1 MIPVSNSDIMLE
13 AEIFFPDKSEKQ
25 KIVLLCH
32 PHPQFGGSLHNN
44 VISGLF
50 NQFTKSNIP
59 VLRFNFRGIGKSTGT
74 YGKDT
79 GEQEDVKSCVK
90 FLIEKQGFKKII
102 IIGYSYGAAIGCSQ
116 IDTFKNIIGYVA
128 IAFPFDLFIKLKD
141 LAQSSKPKL
150 FIQGDIDTVANYH
163 TFLKHFEDMQPPKES
178 KIINNADHFFW
189 GFENQIAKFALEFA
203 KSL

>member
-1 MIPVSNSDIMLE
+1 
-13 AEIFFPDKSEKQ
+13 
-25 KIVLLCH
+25 
-32 PHPQFGGSLHNN
+32 
-44 VISGLF
+44 
-50 NQFTKSNIP
+50 
-59 VLRFNFRGIGKSTGT
+59 
-74 YGKDT
+74 
-79 GEQEDVKSCVK
+79 
-90 FLIEKQGFKKII
+90 
-102 IIGYSYGAAIGCSQ
+102 
-116 IDTFKNIIGYVA
+116 VA